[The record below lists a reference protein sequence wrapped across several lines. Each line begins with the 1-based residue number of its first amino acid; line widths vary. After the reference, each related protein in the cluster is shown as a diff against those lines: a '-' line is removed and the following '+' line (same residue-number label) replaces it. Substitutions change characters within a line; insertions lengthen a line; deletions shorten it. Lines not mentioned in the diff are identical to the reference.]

1 MERQRSQGQRIESG
15 GGGQFYIMLKKK
27 KTSLSLQKVDP
38 KSPLL
43 KYRLYLLTCF

>member
-27 KTSLSLQKVDP
+27 KNLSVTSKGGP
-38 KSPLL
+38 
-43 KYRLYLLTCF
+43 